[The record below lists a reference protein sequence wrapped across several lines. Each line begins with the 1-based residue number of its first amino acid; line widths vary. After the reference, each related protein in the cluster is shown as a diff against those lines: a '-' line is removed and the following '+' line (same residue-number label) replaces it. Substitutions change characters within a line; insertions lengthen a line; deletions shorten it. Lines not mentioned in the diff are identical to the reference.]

1 MGLRRGFRSSALGKF
16 ELLMG
21 QLSGGLLDCT
31 CGFRGQPTRAVDSP
45 FGQHCNRPVKV
56 VPKP

>member
-21 QLSGGLLDCT
+21 QLSGSLLTALVDLEGSLSGLGTPIWTALQQA
-31 CGFRGQPTRAVDSP
+31 G
-45 FGQHCNRPVKV
+45 
-56 VPKP
+56 